1 MSKINTPFVMPK
13 KAVNTDFNMSSV
25 IHNTPNSFLK
35 KIRPN
40 DFNILV
46 SDAVFLLD
54 EEGQFVKNNL
64 SIMRTDCNNLASG
77 RYFIQDEEGFLRQLQ
92 FEQTENGGE
101 LSASRPVT
109 IVELPAA
116 PSFWTKVLAFFGH
129 QASKDKIQTYDEAKE
144 FADACRAL
152 AENAEYGVNLN
163 PTGADRPEETMEPDE
178 PETIPY
184 VPREKELT
192 IKMPHAQ
199 FINHLHT
206 VKHYTRDDFNAVLNK
221 ENATYEE
228 IVDAQIKLSTTELA
242 HRLIALDNVDKN
254 QMQHAFW
261 YLSEAIENRVKNFH
275 GNQIADYAYILNSGD
290 KNEIRNARNE
300 LSIALSN
307 VWGRVQDNVLGIR
320 GRELIV
326 EDITEQLSEVELSRG
341 TKSRP
346 LTELK
351 IAAKYT
357 AQDAKDFLGMGQRF
371 PQDYKHAIGHL
382 LEAKAAK
389 MLLSK
394 DDLNLDP
401 YKSALEDIH
410 KKVTDFVEKTYGER
424 IDKNFRVELFGY
436 QEVSEMQMEELID
449 EVNKDGLDK
458 LLKFM
463 NPEAK
468 QQAQNKVEMKNEL
481 EASAVQNAGNPLVK

>member
-13 KAVNTDFNMSSV
+13 KAVNTNFDMSSV
-25 IHNTPNSFLK
+25 IHNTPDSFLK

-54 EEGQFVKNNL
+54 EKGQFVKNNL

-92 FEQTENGGE
+92 FEQTDNGGE

-163 PTGADRPEETMEPDE
+163 PTGADHPEETMEPDE
-178 PETIPY
+178 PQTIPY

-206 VKHYTRDDFNAVLNK
+206 VKHYTRDDFEAVLKN
-221 ENATYEE
+221 ENATYKE
-228 IVDAQIKLSTTELA
+228 IVDAQIKLSTAELA
-242 HRLIALDNVDKN
+242 HRLIALENVDKD

-261 YLSEAIENRVKNFH
+261 YLSEAIQNRVENFH
-275 GNQIADYAYILNSGD
+275 GNQIADYAHILNSGD
-290 KNEIRNARNE
+290 KNQIRDARNQ
-300 LSIALSN
+300 LSINLSN

-320 GRELIV
+320 GRERIV
-326 EDITEQLSEVELSRG
+326 EDITEQLREVKFRYSDS
-341 TKSRP
+341 KP
-346 LTELK
+346 MTELK
-351 IAAKYT
+351 NAAKYT
-357 AQDAKDFLGMGQRF
+357 AQDAKDFLGMGERF

-394 DDLNLDP
+394 EDLKLDP

-410 KKVTDFVEKTYGER
+410 KKVTDFVEKTYGDR
-424 IDKNFRVELFGY
+424 IEKNFNVELLGY
-436 QEVSEMQMEELID
+436 EEVSEMQMEELID

-468 QQAQNKVEMKNEL
+468 QQAKNEPEMKHEI
-481 EASAVQNAGNPLVK
+481 EASVAQSSGSPMVK